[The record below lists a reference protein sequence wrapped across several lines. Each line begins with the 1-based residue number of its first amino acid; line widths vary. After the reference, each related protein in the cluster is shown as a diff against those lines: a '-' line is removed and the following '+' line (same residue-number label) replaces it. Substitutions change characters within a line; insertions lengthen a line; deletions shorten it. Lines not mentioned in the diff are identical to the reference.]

1 MAFSTYKYG
10 IFSVARFSQANVVKQ
25 TSKKILDVVIDSR
38 KITENCLFVCLDGQN
53 FDGHDFIEDAIL
65 RGACALLIKKNKIR
79 EVQDRT
85 KNKDIGILAVDSP
98 LDGLQKL
105 AKNYISQFPKVNYT
119 AITGSVG
126 KSTTKQALAA
136 LLSTHGNT
144 VYTPNNYNSEIGL
157 PLSLLQIDET
167 TDYGVFEM
175 GIDHRGEMDKH
186 LSMLTP
192 NQAIITNIGTSHIEK
207 LGSKRK
213 IAKEKGKIF
222 HKNLDIA
229 LISKDC
235 AYKNLLCKNLKNN
248 PHEYSYKDV
257 HFFDQGLLGV
267 EIQIDKDFVRL
278 PILGEHLLEDI
289 VAAIT
294 LAKKMGLDN
303 EQILEGLSNFKPM
316 PGRGSIVDGDITV
329 IEDCYNASPIST
341 NFILNYLKKIAWSGN
356 KKVVLG
362 SMKELGR
369 NTKKAHVEIAK
380 SVYNNKIE
388 SAFLFGSEMENAYQY
403 LKKENF
409 QGNLFYSD
417 NFDDL
422 SYAVDKNK
430 KQGDLFLLKGSR
442 AMAIE
447 RLLPTLQ
454 GVV

>member
-1 MAFSTYKYG
+1 
-10 IFSVARFSQANVVKQ
+10 
-25 TSKKILDVVIDSR
+25 
-38 KITENCLFVCLDGQN
+38 
-53 FDGHDFIEDAIL
+53 
-65 RGACALLIKKNKIR
+65 
-79 EVQDRT
+79 
-85 KNKDIGILAVDSP
+85 
-98 LDGLQKL
+98 
-105 AKNYISQFPKVNYT
+105 
-119 AITGSVG
+119 
-126 KSTTKQALAA
+126 
-136 LLSTHGNT
+136 
-144 VYTPNNYNSEIGL
+144 
-157 PLSLLQIDET
+157 
-167 TDYGVFEM
+167 M

-186 LSMLTP
+186 LFMLTP

-222 HKNLDIA
+222 HKDLDIA
-229 LISKDC
+229 LISKNC
-235 AYKNLLCKNLKNN
+235 SYKSLLCKNLKKN
-248 PHEYSYKDV
+248 PFEYSYSDV

-267 EIQIDKDFVRL
+267 EIQIDKDHVRL

-341 NFILNYLKKIAWSGN
+341 NFILNYLKRISWSGN

-409 QGNLFYSD
+409 QGDLFYSD